1 MHFRL
6 GELFCGPGGIG
17 YAAITAKIAYPN
29 YKILHAWANDYDKD
43 TCATFIENIAKKE
56 NTVICQDIR
65 DLDYKK
71 LEKISRIDSLA
82 FGFPCNDF
90 SVVGEQ
96 KGMDGVYGP
105 LYSYGI
111 KAIKKFQPIWF
122 LAENVG
128 GLRNANDGQAFSKIL
143 QEMHKEGYSVYPHLY
158 KFEEYGV
165 PQSRHR
171 IIIIGIRKD
180 QNVIFKVPSTK
191 PYLTKRRTCKQ
202 AIENPQIPKDAK
214 NNELT
219 KQSEDVINRLK
230 FIKPGENA
238 FTADI
243 PEEYQLNVAGAKIS
257 QIYRR
262 LDPNRPAYTITG
274 SGGGGTHVYHW
285 KEPRALTNRERARLQ
300 TFPDDFIFAGS
311 KESVRKQ
318 IGMAVPV
325 DGVRIIFEAILNTFA
340 DIDYPTDDYSFDPLL
355 HENHIDMFNEESS
368 EMLYVLDQ
376 KVEYMM
382 V

>member
-1 MHFRL
+1 MNFRL

-17 YAAITAKIAYPN
+17 FAAKTAKIDNPD

-43 TCATFIENIAKKE
+43 TCATYVNNIAKNE
-56 NTVICQDIR
+56 NTVICQDIKK
-65 DLDYKK
+65 LDYKK
-71 LEKISRIDSLA
+71 LKKISPIDALA

-111 KAIKKFQPIWF
+111 KALNEFQPLWF

-143 QEMHKEGYSVYPHLY
+143 QEMYKEGYSLYPHLY

-165 PQSRHR
+165 PQARHR

-180 QNVIFKVPSTK
+180 QNVVYKIPSTK
-191 PYLTKRRTCKQ
+191 PYLSKRRTCKQ
-202 AIENPQIPKDAK
+202 AIENPIISQDAK
-214 NNELT
+214 NNEMT
-219 KQSEDVINRLK
+219 KQSEDVIKRLT

-243 PEEYQLNVAGAKIS
+243 PEKYQLNVAGAKIS

-262 LDPNRPAYTITG
+262 LDPNKPAYTITG

-285 KEPRALTNRERARLQ
+285 KENRALTNRERARLQ
-300 TFPDDFIFAGS
+300 TFPDNFIFTGS

-325 DGVRIIFEAILNTFA
+325 DGVRIIFEALLKTFA
-340 DIDYPTDDYSFDPLL
+340 NIDYLNDDYYYDPLL
-355 HENHIDMFNEESS
+355 QENHIDLFNNLSS
-368 EMLYVLDQ
+368 KTLYVFEREA
-376 KVEYMM
+376 EYMT

>member
-1 MHFRL
+1 MNKKSN
-6 GELFCGPGGIG
+6 
-17 YAAITAKIAYPN
+17 AIISGQN
-29 YKILHAWANDYDKD
+29 Q
-43 TCATFIENIAKKE
+43 KKSGS
-56 NTVICQDIR
+56 VICKDIR
-65 DLDYKK
+65 KLQYIK
-71 LEKISRIDSLA
+71 LEQISGIDALA

-105 LYSYGI
+105 LYEYGI
-111 KAIKKFQPIWF
+111 KGLKRFKPKWF

-128 GLRNANDGQAFSKIL
+128 GLRNSDDGNAFTKIL
-143 QEMHKEGYSVYPHLY
+143 EEMHKAGYSVYPHLY

-165 PQSRHR
+165 PQARHR

-180 QNVIFKVPSTK
+180 QDIEFRIPSTK
-191 PYLTKRRTCKQ
+191 PYINKRRTCQ
-202 AIENPQIPKDAK
+202 EAIENPPIHEDAP
-214 NNELT
+214 NHDFT
-219 KQSEDVINRLK
+219 RQTPDVVARLR

-243 PEEYQLNVAGAKIS
+243 PEHLQLNIRGVKIS

-262 LDPNRPAYTITG
+262 LEPDKPAYTITG

-285 KEPRALTNRERARLQ
+285 SEDRALTNRERARLQ
-300 TFPDDFIFAGS
+300 TFPDNFVFCGS

-325 DGVRIIFEAILNTFA
+325 DGVRVIFEAVLNSFA
-340 DIDYPTDDYSFDPLL
+340 GIAYESDSPAFTPLIW
-355 HENHIDMFNEESS
+355 NNRTKQSAS
-368 EMLYVLDQ
+368 
-376 KVEYMM
+376 
-382 V
+382 